1 LYPNIQERIQKQ
13 KTLPHNHRGPCQ
25 EVHINVGGSSFALF
39 QEKNQ
44 QERFRYYRTMTDQW
58 FSKEL
63 VFTQNHGS
71 PKTFKE
77 LVKKH
82 QIFEGTHWFFENF
95 QKPIPLTVILF

>member
-1 LYPNIQERIQKQ
+1 L
-13 KTLPHNHRGPCQ
+13 
-25 EVHINVGGSSFALF
+25 
-39 QEKNQ
+39 
-44 QERFRYYRTMTDQW
+44 TDQW

-71 PKTFKE
+71 PKTFKK

-82 QIFEGTHWFFENF
+82 QIFEGTHWYFEKF